1 MKIDNKVFKD
11 DTFVM
16 AIINLTPDSF
26 YEGSRATKDDLL
38 ERVQKAID
46 DGASVIDIGG
56 QSTRPGHIPVSQEE
70 EWLRLSEPINLIK
83 SRFDIPLSVDTYYP
97 YVAELAL
104 KNGADLINDIWGL
117 QWENNSKMADIIA
130 KYDASVCIMQNQN
143 KISDD
148 GHLWSDM
155 FDFFDKSL
163 SLAKNAGIDRDKILL
178 DGGIGFGK
186 TKEQNHIVVDNY
198 EKLFRYG
205 LPLLLGTSRKS
216 MFGGEVK
223 DRLLPTLETTKK
235 AVRKHVLFVRV
246 HDVKE
251 NCETIRLEKE
261 NLKKHE

>member
-1 MKIDNKVFKD
+1 MKIGNRIFKD

-38 ERVQKAID
+38 KRVQNAVK

-56 QSTRPGHIPVSQEE
+56 QSTRPGHTPVSQEE
-70 EWLRLSEPINLIK
+70 EWKRLDEPINLIK
-83 SRFDIPLSVDTYYP
+83 NNFDVPLSVDTYYP

-117 QWENNSKMADIIA
+117 QWENNTKMADIIA

-148 GHLWSDM
+148 NDLWTDM
-155 FDFFDKSL
+155 YKFFDKSL
-163 SLAKNAGIDRDKILL
+163 SLADKAGIDRDKILL

-198 EKLFRYG
+198 EKLHRYG

-223 DRLLPTLETTKK
+223 DRLLPTLETTRK
-235 AVRKHVLFVRV
+235 AVHKNVLFVRV

-251 NCETIRLEKE
+251 NCLTIRQEKE
-261 NLKKHE
+261 ALNRI